1 MVLKYR
7 RTARATRCN
16 PSPKHPRA
24 ILIDAVPFPH
34 SVANIE
40 LQLHHRS
47 ARLVLLLLDLG
58 RELAEMYHLSRRC
71 LIGAATTASRRG
83 SASSGQHALRRLA
96 AQPRAQGVEQTP
108 LTSEVQEA
116 LEHSGPFPSRRRGD
130 AVDRISLRSDGA
142 VLLKR
147 WQAVV
152 ASFSRL
158 SIAGFPNLGGVTSF
172 REAPPSEW

>member
-1 MVLKYR
+1 M
-7 RTARATRCN
+7 
-16 PSPKHPRA
+16 
-24 ILIDAVPFPH
+24 
-34 SVANIE
+34 
-40 LQLHHRS
+40 
-47 ARLVLLLLDLG
+47 LLLLDLR
-58 RELAEMYHLSRRC
+58 RELAEMHHLSRRC

-116 LEHSGPFPSRRRGD
+116 LEHSGPFPSRRRGAD

-142 VLLKR
+142 ALLKR

-158 SIAGFPNLGGVTSF
+158 SIAGFQNLGGVTSF
-172 REAPPSEW
+172 KEAQPSEW

>member
-96 AQPRAQGVEQTP
+96 AQPRAREVEQTP
-108 LTSEVQEA
+108 LTSEVQRLLSTA
-116 LEHSGPFPSRRRGD
+116 VRSR
-130 AVDRISLRSDGA
+130 AA
-142 VLLKR
+142 
-147 WQAVV
+147 AEV
-152 ASFSRL
+152 ARL
-158 SIAGFPNLGGVTSF
+158 TAYLCGQM
-172 REAPPSEW
+172 APPC